1 MTSVDNTP
9 ETTPRDLRTVS
20 VRSPGKSGS
29 QPMST
34 HLTTSTR
41 QCVTPDDLDSGRH
54 RDLHYRTPDDLDT
67 ARNRELHSRTFD
79 DVDAVIRREINA
91 RTPDDLDSEIQ
102 RQLHLRTP
110 DDLDY
115 VTGKNPKSRTPDDL
129 DSVRRR
135 VVNSRTPDDL
145 DSVRRRDMNSRTPDD
160 LDSVRHR
167 DVKSRTPDD
176 LDTVRRRDVKSRTP
190 DDLDTVRRRDMKS
203 RTPDDLDSVRH
214 RDMKSWTPD
223 DLDTVRR
230 RDVKSRTPDD
240 LDTVR
245 RRDMKSRTPD
255 DLDSVRRRDM
265 NSRTP
270 DELDAVRRRDMK
282 SRTPDDLDSIRPRDM
297 NSRTPDDLD
306 SARGRDRLC
315 VTESSVKHMSR
326 RSVTPDDLDSDY
338 SYRVGSKHRGSKH
351 KYVESEASDMQRT
364 KSLSSVLH
372 SSIASWEL
380 ANRAILQPQG
390 ERARGSDGL
399 YFQSGVDPPPRDT
412 NGYHTNTHATDKM
425 TSHEQGHSLGREHP
439 SGISTATNV
448 VGTLH
453 GSDTRG
459 YAPSRDNYLTE
470 KKNLVG
476 KSTTLSRK
484 SPVSGST
491 YRYTSLR
498 KTTNLTQSAGA
509 LSLRS
514 KSVSHLDDANTHL
527 SSKTLF
533 RNLDEKPRRYNPP
546 AERLHSV
553 NRHGDAVT
561 SVTLSA
567 SPDLVRHTTLATTA
581 GQSDRHTTIRHVRHA
596 NATGDYQRHSFLPV
610 EGTAQPSRHD
620 TLLCHPTAVSS
631 RHCSGDAS
639 DASDRA
645 FKPTTGRHT
654 QVPAAPPVKLYH
666 IDNV

>member
-1 MTSVDNTP
+1 MIERSLNNLPLGSSTSTTPMTSVDNTP

-20 VRSPGKSGS
+20 VRSHGKSGS
-29 QPMST
+29 KPS
-34 HLTTSTR
+34 STR

-54 RDLHYRTPDDLDT
+54 RDLHYRTPDDLDL

-79 DVDAVIRREINA
+79 DVDAVIRRELTA

-102 RQLHLRTP
+102 RQLHARTP

-115 VTGKNPKSRTPDDL
+115 VTGKNTKSRTPDDL

-145 DSVRRRDMNSRTPDD
+145 DSVRRRDVNSRTPDD
-160 LDSVRHR
+160 LDS
-167 DVKSRTPDD
+167 
-176 LDTVRRRDVKSRTP
+176 
-190 DDLDTVRRRDMKS
+190 VRRRDMKS
-203 RTPDDLDSVRH
+203 RTPDDLDSVR
-214 RDMKSWTPD
+214 
-223 DLDTVRR
+223 R
-230 RDVKSRTPDD
+230 RDINSRTPDD
-240 LDTVR
+240 LDSVR

-270 DELDAVRRRDMK
+270 DDLDSVRRRDVKSRTPDDLDSVRRRDMK
-282 SRTPDDLDSIRPRDM
+282 SRTPDDLDSLRHRDVK
-297 NSRTPDDLD
+297 SRTPDDLD

-338 SYRVGSKHRGSKH
+338 SHRVGSRHHGSKH
-351 KYVESEASDMQRT
+351 KHVESEASMQRT
-364 KSLSSVLH
+364 KSLSSILH

-390 ERARGSDGL
+390 EGARDSDGL
-399 YFQSGVDPPPRDT
+399 YFQSGLDPAARDT
-412 NGYHTNTHATDKM
+412 NGYHDNTHTTDKM
-425 TSHEQGHSLGREHP
+425 TSHEQGHSSGREHP

-448 VGTLH
+448 VGMLH
-453 GSDTRG
+453 GSDTHG
-459 YAPSRDNYLTE
+459 YALSQDNRPAERKT
-470 KKNLVG
+470 G
-476 KSTTLSRK
+476 KSTGLSRK

-514 KSVSHLDDANTHL
+514 KSVPHLLDDANTHL

-546 AERLHSV
+546 AERLDSV
-553 NRHGDAVT
+553 NRHGDAAT

-581 GQSDRHTTIRHVRHA
+581 GQSDRHATIRHVRQA
-596 NATGDYQRHSFLPV
+596 DAAGDYQRHSFLPV
-610 EGTAQPSRHD
+610 EGAAQPSRHH

-631 RHCSGDAS
+631 RHCSGDAP

-645 FKPTTGRHT
+645 FKPATGRHT